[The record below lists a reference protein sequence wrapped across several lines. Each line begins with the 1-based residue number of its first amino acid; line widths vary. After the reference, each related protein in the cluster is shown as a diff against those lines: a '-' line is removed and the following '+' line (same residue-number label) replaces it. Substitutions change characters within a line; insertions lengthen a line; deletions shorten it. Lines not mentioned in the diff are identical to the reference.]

1 MSPRTAG
8 AFPLLIS
15 LDAHAP
21 TSLTQQ
27 LYDAIRQLIL
37 DGRASAGTRLPSSR
51 VLSDELG
58 VSRNTIVNAF
68 ERLAAEGYIE
78 SRTGSGTRVAR
89 TLPDSMARTRA
100 ATRPRAAASVRRRA
114 SHRATAIAA
123 IRTRGWSGRLGDV
136 RPFRL
141 GVGAIA
147 EFPMNVWARLNRGW
161 ANRGAAT
168 MDYDEV
174 AGYAPLREAIAAYLQ
189 SARGVVC
196 DASQV
201 IVVNG
206 SQQALDLASRVLL
219 DPGDA
224 VWFEDPGYDGARGAF
239 LAAGARLVP
248 VQIDLHGLNV
258 SAAIERAGSARLVY
272 VTPSHQFPLGVTM
285 SLSRRRELLQWA
297 GRTGAWIFE
306 DDYDSE
312 FRYTHRPLPALQG
325 LDTNDCVIYSGSFSK
340 VLFPG
345 LRLGYLV
352 VPRGLLQTFL
362 RVRFLTDVHP
372 STITQAVLADFIAE
386 GHFERHLR
394 RMRLLYQER
403 QQALVRSARLHLAD
417 VLRMQPSDGGMH
429 LVGWLPAHVSD
440 RDATRAAR
448 ACGIIV
454 APLSFFAL
462 HRRPRSGLVLG
473 YAGLTPE
480 EIAAGTKRLAGALR
494 PLATRTAE
502 RPLKR
507 SRATC

>member
-1 MSPRTAG
+1 MK
-8 AFPLLIS
+8 
-15 LDAHAP
+15 
-21 TSLTQQ
+21 
-27 LYDAIRQLIL
+27 
-37 DGRASAGTRLPSSR
+37 
-51 VLSDELG
+51 
-58 VSRNTIVNAF
+58 
-68 ERLAAEGYIE
+68 
-78 SRTGSGTRVAR
+78 
-89 TLPDSMARTRA
+89 
-100 ATRPRAAASVRRRA
+100 
-114 SHRATAIAA
+114 
-123 IRTRGWSGRLGDV
+123 
-136 RPFRL
+136 
-141 GVGAIA
+141 
-147 EFPMNVWARLNRGW
+147 VWARLTRRWAHRGTL
-161 ANRGAAT
+161 T

-224 VWFEDPGYDGARGAF
+224 VWVEDPGYDGARGAF
-239 LAAGARLVP
+239 LAAGAKLAP
-248 VQIDLHGLNV
+248 VEVDAHGLNV
-258 SAAIERAGSARLVY
+258 RAAIQHAGEARLAY
-272 VTPSHQFPLGVTM
+272 LTPSHQFPLGMTM
-285 SLSRRRELLQWA
+285 SLSRRRELLEWA
-297 GRTGAWIFE
+297 SRSGAWIFE

-352 VPRGLLQTFL
+352 VPRTMLDTFL

-394 RMRLLYQER
+394 RMRRLYHER

-417 VLRMQPSDGGMH
+417 VLQVQPSDGGMH
-429 LVGWLPAHVSD
+429 LVGWLPPGVDD
-440 RDATRAAR
+440 RQATRAAR
-448 ACGIIV
+448 DRGLVV
-454 APLSFFAL
+454 APLSFFAT
-462 HRRPRSGLVLG
+462 RRQPRGALVLG
-473 YAGLTPE
+473 YAGLTPKQIE
-480 EIAAGTKRLAGALR
+480 AGTRELASALR
-494 PLATRTAE
+494 PLARATAR
-502 RPLKR
+502 RPRR